1 MSSSQGQYL
10 LVTIDGPSGA
20 GKGTLSQLLAK
31 ALDAS
36 LLDSGALY
44 RLVAL
49 SSLKRGIA
57 VDDVNLLSE
66 AARQLDVVFQPEEGT
81 TMLEGEDV
89 TQAIRSEAVSMLA
102 SQVAA
107 LQPVRDALLERQRQF
122 ALGQNLVADGRDMG
136 TTVFPEAEVKFFLT
150 ASSEARAQRRYNQ
163 LLERG
168 ETVNLQQ
175 LIDDIEARDLRDRSR
190 AVSPLRPAPDA
201 IEIDSTNLT
210 IPQVLELMLSHIPN
224 R

>member
-66 AARQLDVVFQPEEGT
+66 AARQLDVVFQPEAGT

>member
-1 MSSSQGQYL
+1 M
-10 LVTIDGPSGA
+10 VTIDGPSGA

-31 ALDAS
+31 ALGAS

-57 VDDVNLLSE
+57 ADDVVSLSE
-66 AARQLDVVFQPEEGT
+66 TARQLDVVFRPEEGT

-89 TQAIRSEAVSMLA
+89 TQAIRAETVSMLA

-122 ALGQNLVADGRDMG
+122 SKGQSLVADGRDMG
-136 TTVFPEAEVKFFLT
+136 TTVFPEADVKFFLT
-150 ASSEARAQRRYNQ
+150 ASSEARAQRRYKQ

-168 ETVNLQQ
+168 EEVDLQQ
-175 LIDDIEARDLRDRSR
+175 LIADIEDRDLRDRSR

-210 IPQVLELMLSHIPN
+210 IPQVLELMLSHASN
-224 R
+224 H